1 MVKGSTKRTTRDW
14 LKVTTLLLDE
24 VIAIALVLG
33 ALWLFKVEFPLWAAV
48 VVALL
53 LGGIVFITY
62 KLVILSFHARQ
73 VTGPEGMLGYVG
85 EVMEPLTP
93 KGTIK
98 ADGEYWKARSVDG
111 DVAGGESV
119 EILGLDKLTLEVKH
133 KTD

>member
-1 MVKGSTKRTTRDW
+1 MVKENTKRTAKDW
-14 LKVTTLLLDE
+14 IKITVLLLDE

-33 ALWLFKVEFPLWAAV
+33 VLWFFKIEFPLWAAV

-53 LGGIVFITY
+53 LGGIAFITY
-62 KLVILSFHARQ
+62 KLIIPSFHARQ

-93 KGTIK
+93 QGTVK
-98 ADGEYWKARSVDG
+98 VEGEYWKARSVDG
-111 DVAGGESV
+111 DVAAGESV

-133 KTD
+133 KAE